1 MSWWVAG
8 TALVGA
14 VAGSQASSRA
24 ARRQTEA
31 ANNATGE
38 QRRQFDLMYGDQQPY
53 REAGQ
58 GAIRELA
65 GLSGYDPTPSAQ
77 DVMNEPGYQFGMDQ
91 GRNAIQGTAAAR
103 GGLYSGNALKE
114 LTQFGGD
121 YATTRFGQAN
131 DRRQQ
136 AFGNRW
142 NRLAGLAGIGQ
153 TSVQQTGNAGMNFGN
168 RAGAN
173 MMGAGNAQAA
183 AGMQRA
189 DIWGNA
195 ANQLGGYMAWNQRD
209 RGGGTGGGVGG
220 NSRGFDPYS
229 IPGYFGGEEGE

>member
-14 VAGSQASSRA
+14 VAGSEASRRGASQQAN
-24 ARRQTEA
+24 A
-31 ANNATGE
+31 ANNATAE
-38 QRRQFDLMYGDQQPY
+38 QRRQFDLLYGDQQPF

-58 GAIRELA
+58 NAVRELA
-65 GLSGYDPTPSAQ
+65 GLSGYNPAPSAEM
-77 DVMNEPGYQFGMDQ
+77 VMAEPGYQFGLDQ

-114 LTQFGGD
+114 LTRYGGD
-121 YATTRFGQAN
+121 YATTRYGQAN
-131 DRRQQ
+131 DRAQQ

-142 NRLAGLAGIGQ
+142 NRLASLAGLGQ

-168 RAGAN
+168 MAGSN

-183 AGMQRA
+183 SGMQQA
-189 DIWGNA
+189 NIWGNA
-195 ANQLGGYMAWNQRD
+195 ANQLGGYMAWNQRQRPTTQSPYTTPNNWQQYD
-209 RGGGTGGGVGG
+209 TMDANGTG
-220 NSRGFDPYS
+220 PY
-229 IPGYFGGEEGE
+229 